1 MKELTAEEQNF
12 IKDILCTIGRDDEL
26 NSDFA
31 SYLGM
36 SEKEFDKIGDSV
48 FDKLQNGRLTIEED

>member
-12 IKDILCTIGRDDEL
+12 IKDILRTIGRDDEL

-31 SYLGM
+31 GYLGM
-36 SEKEFDKIGDSV
+36 SEKEFDKIGDSI
-48 FDKLQNGRLTIEED
+48 FDKLQNGRLTVEED